1 MDTPTPVRLVLY
13 DKPGCHLCEVALAV
27 VERVREAVGDQVP
40 TTLDRFDIR
49 RDPALWD
56 LYRLEVPVLEIDG
69 RPAFRLRVDAEQLRA
84 RLVDGVP
91 GPMEA

>member
-13 DKPGCHLCEVALAV
+13 DKPGCHLCDEALAV
-27 VERVREAVGDQVP
+27 VERVRAAIASQVP
-40 TTLDRFDIR
+40 TTLERFDIR

-56 LYRLEVPVLEIDG
+56 LYRLEIPVLEVDG
-69 RPAFRLRVDAEQLRA
+69 RPAFRLRVDPERLRA

-91 GPMEA
+91 GPWEA